1 VAGTSSE
8 KGDIMTK
15 PTQGPGIEPEEK
27 DRKGLSERL
36 REAREYLG
44 FSQEEVA
51 NFLGIARSALSNIEN
66 GQRKVDAL
74 ELKKMA
80 QLYKRTITHFTGQVD
95 EVEPQFA
102 ADVAHLARKAE
113 KLSAQDREELSRF
126 ADYLRARKQDLKE
139 G

>member
-1 VAGTSSE
+1 
-8 KGDIMTK
+8 MTK
-15 PTQGPGIEPEEK
+15 FIQSPRPEPEKK
-27 DRKGLSERL
+27 DRKGLGERL

-51 NFLGIARSALSNIEN
+51 KFLGIARSALSNIEN

-74 ELKKMA
+74 EIKKLA
-80 QLYKRTITHFTGQVD
+80 QLYKRTIGHLTDEAD

-113 KLSAQDREELSRF
+113 KLSPQDREELSRF
-126 ADYLRARKQDLKE
+126 ADYLRARKQEPK
-139 G
+139 GG